1 MDQQHVETY
10 LLDLIKP
17 RNPLLTEME
26 EYAKENGVPIM
37 DLLGM
42 EYMLQLLRLIQP
54 KRVLEIGTAIGYSGL
69 RMIEEIEGL
78 EVVSIERDEDRYEK
92 AIQYIERAQC
102 DSIHLIYGDALETFS
117 EVEAFGTFDV
127 IFIDAAKSQ
136 YRRFFELYEPLLTET
151 GVIISDNV
159 LFKGLIAAEKIE
171 SRNVRQM
178 MRKLRNYNE
187 WLVNNPNYDTT
198 IFPIG
203 DGVAVSK
210 KKR

>member
-1 MDQQHVETY
+1 MDQQQVESY
-10 LLDLIKP
+10 LLQLIKP
-17 RNPLLTEME
+17 RNELLTEME
-26 EYAKENGVPIM
+26 QYAQEHGVPIM

-69 RMIEEIEGL
+69 RMIDEIEGL
-78 EVVSIERDEDRYEK
+78 EVVSIERDKVRYEK
-92 AIQYIERAQC
+92 AVEYINKAQC
-102 DSIHLIYGDALETFS
+102 DTIHLIYGDALETFPQ
-117 EVEAFGTFDV
+117 VEEFGTFDV

-136 YRRFFELYEPLLTET
+136 YRRFFELYEPLLTED

-159 LFKGLIAAEKIE
+159 LFKGLINAKEIE

-178 MRKLRNYNE
+178 MRKLRNYNK
-187 WLVNNPNYDTT
+187 WLVENPRYDTT